1 MNFPR
6 IRAAMA
12 GALALFAVAPAFAL
26 EPMKLPETAANLA
39 NIKMLLGSRADVTFT
54 SDVPTNPEGGEA
66 PDVLTAFGQTR
77 RGESG
82 LIVSP
87 TANLQRLEPVKE
99 IAFYDDAGLTEFSDL
114 VVYYEDNRFQEGF
127 GFYLRRGA
135 RARRL
140 GPRARRC
147 LCCRR
152 GSQAGPAGTD
162 SAEFR
167 NGLTSRC

>member
-1 MNFPR
+1 MDFPR
-6 IRAAMA
+6 ILAAVA
-12 GALALFAVAPAFAL
+12 SALALFAVAPAFAL
-26 EPMKLPETAANLA
+26 EPMKLQETAANLA

-54 SDVPTNPEGGEA
+54 SDVPTNPEGAEA

-127 GFYLRRGA
+127 GFSSDAAPEPATWALTLAGVSAVGAALRRARPGRCPRNCGA
-135 RARRL
+135 A
-140 GPRARRC
+140 
-147 LCCRR
+147 
-152 GSQAGPAGTD
+152 
-162 SAEFR
+162 
-167 NGLTSRC
+167 